1 MAKKS
6 FWIVVLIL
14 CTTAV
19 LCSNPFLSP
28 VEKTTDMDSESLENA
43 KNTPMSV
50 RSGASSPETVKAQKN
65 LRERI
70 GDLFYNIENPENK
83 GEKMSLYFSLLF
95 FSFLYGIVHAAG
107 PGHRKTIVFSMYTAK
122 KAPWWEP
129 ALTSFLL
136 AFLHG
141 GCAVVLIL
149 IFRGVEGAIGIK
161 TERFSVYMEGLSY
174 VLIIVLALFIM
185 VKEIIEFCNQGKQE
199 EKNGKK
205 KDSGYILFLISGLYP
220 CPGAILV
227 LILSHTLGILV
238 SGIFS
243 VIAMSAGMMI
253 PIGIAG
259 YLAWFGRE
267 GVFRILKNKENIIR
281 IVSLAVT
288 VASCLFLC
296 GFSVYIAWP
305 FLITVL

>member
-1 MAKKS
+1 MLCSA
-6 FWIVVLIL
+6 VVL
-14 CTTAV
+14 CA
-19 LCSNPFLSP
+19 NPFLSP
-28 VEKTTDMDSESLENA
+28 AEKKADTDSGSIEA
-43 KNTPMSV
+43 AGNTPMSV
-50 RSGASSPETVKAQKN
+50 RSGASSPGTVKVQKN

-70 GDLFYNIENPENK
+70 GELFYNIENPENK
-83 GEKMSLYFSLLF
+83 GEKITLYFSLLF
-95 FSFLYGIVHAAG
+95 FSFLYGIIHAAG
-107 PGHRKTIVFSMYTAK
+107 PGHRKTIVFSMYAAK

-141 GCAVVLIL
+141 GCAVALIL

-161 TERFSVYMEGLSY
+161 TEKFSVYMEGFSY
-174 VLIIVLALFIM
+174 ILIIFLALFIM
-185 VKEIIEFCNQGKQE
+185 AKEILEFCNQKKQN
-199 EKNGKK
+199 EKPEKTGGKK
-205 KDSGYILFLISGLYP
+205 YSGYVLFLISGLYP

-253 PIGIAG
+253 PIAIAG

-267 GVFRILKNKENIIR
+267 GVFRILKNKENLIR
-281 IVSLAVT
+281 GVSLAVT

>member
-1 MAKKS
+1 MVVKC
-6 FWIVVLIL
+6 FWTVVLLI
-14 CTTAV
+14 CSAVV
-19 LCSNPFLSP
+19 LCANPFLSP
-28 VEKTTDMDSESLENA
+28 VEKNADTDSGSTETA
-43 KNTPMSV
+43 GNTPMSV
-50 RSGASSPETVKAQKN
+50 RSGASSPGTVKVQKN

-70 GDLFYNIENPENK
+70 GELFYNIESPENK
-83 GEKMSLYFSLLF
+83 EERFALYVSLLF
-95 FSFLYGIVHAAG
+95 FSFLYGIIHAAG

-141 GCAVVLIL
+141 GCAVALIL

-161 TERFSVYMEGLSY
+161 TERFSVYMEGFSY
-174 VLIIVLALFIM
+174 ILIILLALFIM
-185 VKEIIEFCNQGKQE
+185 INEIVEFCNQKKHNTKIE
-199 EKNGKK
+199 GKK
-205 KDSGYILFLISGLYP
+205 YSGYVLFLISGLYP

-253 PIGIAG
+253 PIAIAG

-267 GVFRILKNKENIIR
+267 GVFRILKDRGNVIR
-281 IVSLAVT
+281 VVSLVLT
-288 VASCLFLC
+288 VASCIFLC
-296 GFSVYIAWP
+296 IFSIYIAWP